1 MGSPANH
8 RGFLGMRV
16 GLIIL
21 ISDAGVKFVSLGA
34 ELDPTHVLLRVGR
47 GATEVRRG
55 HVPIPEVER
64 VGSGDDEQAHFR
76 MKGH

>member
-1 MGSPANH
+1 MGSPADH

-21 ISDAGVKFVSLGA
+21 VGDAGVEFVSLGA

-47 GATEVRRG
+47 GTTEVRRG

-64 VGSGDDEQAHFR
+64 VGSGDDEQAHFW
-76 MKGH
+76 MESH